1 MQVFNF
7 VSLDIFHKSSV
18 WSRCKLVIQTLNKDV
33 CLILANLGQILFIFN
48 SRLIFIIQSRIQ
60 NTNNNMNK
68 INQLNSKNLNDLLE
82 IKTWECWFE
91 GTDKIK
97 EK

>member
-1 MQVFNF
+1 M
-7 VSLDIFHKSSV
+7 
-18 WSRCKLVIQTLNKDV
+18 
-33 CLILANLGQILFIFN
+33 ANLGQILFIFN
-48 SRLIFIIQSRIQ
+48 SRLIFVIQSRIL
-60 NTNNNMNK
+60 NTNNNMNR
-68 INQLNSKNLNDLLE
+68 INQLNSKNFNVLLE